1 MKIREDIKV
10 LFNRMQTKEDFLAM
24 LNFVRPE
31 VFPDVPFVFT
41 MYQLNRY
48 ISYNYNITESE
59 KTVDSSGSGILK
71 KYNAKVYSKRYQTFK
86 IRKKSGS
93 FRTIHAPCDGLKAIL
108 KCLNFVLQSIHTPH
122 KNAMGFVPGKS
133 IVDNARNHV
142 DQNYVYNLD
151 LKDFFP
157 SVDQARVRGRLMVA
171 PFHLNTTEE
180 RKKLC
185 SIIAILCCN
194 RMEVERWDKTEN
206 IWATKTENVL
216 PQGAPTSPTVT
227 NIICERMDIQL
238 TKLAALFNC
247 KYSRY
252 ADDITFSSMHNVYQK
267 GGEFVTSLVEI
278 IQAQNFHIQETKTR
292 LQKRGYKQEV
302 TGLIVNEKVNVDQR
316 YVKELRHWLYLWE
329 RYGYDKALELFL
341 VKYNKSKGHAKLGNA
356 KLENVL
362 WGKLEYL
369 KMVKGEK
376 NDMYLGLKG
385 RYEKLCSFKINEII
399 DIWEKE
405 GIEKV
410 IQKFINLQ
418 KWS

>member
-1 MKIREDIKV
+1 MNIQDEIKV
-10 LFNRMQTKEDFLAM
+10 RFNNMQTKDELLEL

-41 MYQLNRY
+41 MFQLNKN
-48 ISYNYNITESE
+48 ISYHNRKTESD
-59 KTVDSSGSGILK
+59 KTVATFNFEELESLG
-71 KYNAKVYSKRYQTFK
+71 AKVYGRRYQTFK

-93 FRTIHAPCDGLKAIL
+93 FRTIHAPNSGLKAIL
-108 KCLNFVLQSIHTPH
+108 KCLNFVFQSIHTPH

-133 IVDNARNHV
+133 IVDNARKHE

-171 PFHLNTTEE
+171 PFHLNSTDE

-194 RMEVERWDKTEN
+194 RMEVERWDAEEN
-206 IWATKTENVL
+206 KWVIRTENVL

-238 TKLAALFNC
+238 TKLAASYNC

-252 ADDITFSSMHNVYQK
+252 ADDITFSSMHNVYQIDST
-267 GGEFVTSLVEI
+267 FIASLHEI
-278 IQAQNFHIQETKTR
+278 IKAQNFHIQETKTR
-292 LQKRGYKQEV
+292 LQKRGYRQEV

-329 RYGYDKALELFL
+329 RYGYDKASQLFI
-341 VKYNKSKGHAKLGNA
+341 VKYNKSKGHVKLGNA
-356 KLENVL
+356 KLENVI

-369 KMVKGEK
+369 KMVKGAK
-376 NDMYLGLKG
+376 NGTYVSLQERYIKIIG
-385 RYEKLCSFKINEII
+385 RPIENIL
-399 DIWEKE
+399 DIWETE
-405 GIEKV
+405 GIEKAMEV
-410 IQKFINLQ
+410 YYTSK
-418 KWS
+418 